1 VKTDGRLHEYEFD
14 LAANPH
20 WKGRIGLL
28 RFDPCE
34 SPGDVLVES
43 IRLQK

>member
-20 WKGRIGLL
+20 WRGRISLL

-34 SPGDVLVES
+34 SSGDVLVES
-43 IRLQK
+43 IRLLK